1 MVRGVAPA
9 AGEDGIAQ
17 VLSVVIA
24 RRDNCPWETEEKGK
38 ESECAKRFVASIK
51 PLSLKE
57 NISAII
63 VKGLYVYFRKHCG
76 CNWVCTG
83 YNLPWSP
90 L

>member
-9 AGEDGIAQ
+9 AGEYGIAQ

-63 VKGLYVYFRKHCG
+63 VKGLYV
-76 CNWVCTG
+76 
-83 YNLPWSP
+83 
-90 L
+90 

>member
-9 AGEDGIAQ
+9 AGGGED
-17 VLSVVIA
+17 VLNVVIA

-63 VKGLYVYFRKHCG
+63 VKGLYV
-76 CNWVCTG
+76 
-83 YNLPWSP
+83 
-90 L
+90 